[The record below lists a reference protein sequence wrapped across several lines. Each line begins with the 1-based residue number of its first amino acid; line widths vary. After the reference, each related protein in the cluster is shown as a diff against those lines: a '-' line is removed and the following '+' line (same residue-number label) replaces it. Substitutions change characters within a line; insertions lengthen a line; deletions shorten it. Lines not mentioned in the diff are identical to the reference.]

1 MGEDFSSDLETYHRA
16 HTKISY
22 QELVVSSLRCSTV
35 AGVASVRIAIV
46 VSYSRR
52 LSKID
57 NPWSVFHLSLSLSPS
72 NIKHPRTREHQPRC
86 LNHSDPLKPDS
97 QSHTQVL
104 FPLLSDS
111 PLPNTIEQYLLT
123 WMNAMQGTYN
133 NTTVWSHDTT
143 TGRLVPTE
151 HELDSISYHNAL
163 ANIKDS
169 DNAQEE
175 QGYTVAQQMVSAYNR
190 QRREHEEKQRLRA
203 EVKHEIGRLRAG
215 SAPLGPVSP
224 KIKQESSSPEAEIK
238 QEAPEAVNTIT
249 PLANTVDSKSKPE
262 QDSSEGHKK
271 SLIDAVEHLRDVL
284 YQREMMRGVR
294 KEVDEY
300 LGGLEKEIKKAY
312 DHERR

>member
-1 MGEDFSSDLETYHRA
+1 MGGVFSSDLETYHRA

-22 QELVVSSLRCSTV
+22 QDIVVSSLRCSTV

-57 NPWSVFHLSLSLSPS
+57 NPWSVFHLSLSPS

-86 LNHSDPLKPDS
+86 LNHLDPLKPDS

-151 HELDSISYHNAL
+151 HEPDSISYHNAL

-175 QGYTVAQQMVSAYNR
+175 QSYTVAQQM
-190 QRREHEEKQRLRA
+190 A
-203 EVKHEIGRLRAG
+203 EVKHETARLRAV

-224 KIKQESSSPEAEIK
+224 KIKQESSSPEAKIK
-238 QEAPEAVNTIT
+238 QEAPKAVNTIT

-262 QDSSEGHKK
+262 QDSFEGHKK